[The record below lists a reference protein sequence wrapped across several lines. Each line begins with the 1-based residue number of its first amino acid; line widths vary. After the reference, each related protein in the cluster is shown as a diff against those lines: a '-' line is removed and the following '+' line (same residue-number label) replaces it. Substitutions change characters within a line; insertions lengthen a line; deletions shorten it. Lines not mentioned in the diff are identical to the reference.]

1 MHITKTATLR
11 KTRLVLA
18 FAAALAG
25 CGFGSAAFAAGD
37 DVATRVKALN
47 ALLAE
52 QWEYSLKEAPE
63 FATILGDDR
72 YNDAFSDISLAHV
85 AVQKKDAQAFLA
97 RFKAID
103 TTGFSDQD
111 KLNQQLMVR
120 QLEDGIRAI
129 DLKQYEMPVDQF
141 NGLHLQ
147 LAH

>member
-1 MHITKTATLR
+1 MRITKNTPIK
-11 KTRLVLA
+11 KTSLA
-18 FAAALAG
+18 FAFAVALAAG
-25 CGFGSAAFAAGD
+25 AVGTAGAAPAD

-72 YNDAFSDISLAHV
+72 YNDKFSDISLAHV

-97 RFKAID
+97 KFKAID

-120 QLEDGIRAI
+120 Q
-129 DLKQYEMPVDQF
+129 
-141 NGLHLQ
+141 
-147 LAH
+147 